1 MLFINKNIFVPL
13 IISISIMYPGST
25 DRQSYIKLNESY
37 NSTEINNY
45 WLALQISTF
54 LYLQYGVDHHI
65 MNVNER
71 SAPNQIDQYFRN
83 QVKWNSSKM
92 DNAAFTSDLLLY
104 GAFIGTIPLVPYF
117 SNYNYSKALKMSLN
131 VISLNGIITNLVK
144 MTVQRQR
151 PDSFYKTRADADD
164 SFRSFFSGHTSATF
178 ALGTS
183 NAILLSEAYPE
194 KRKLI
199 WFTNLSLA
207 TATGYLRIAGDKHY
221 LSDVFCGGIAGYFL
235 AKYVYKK
242 TNVIDTTL
250 GFSYYKKHP
259 IINLSFNL

>member
-1 MLFINKNIFVPL
+1 MLFINKSILVPF

-25 DRQSYIKLNESY
+25 DRQYDIKINEKY

-65 MNVNER
+65 NVDER

-83 QVKWNSSKM
+83 QVKWRSSKM
-92 DNAAFTSDLLLY
+92 DNAAYISDLLLY
-104 GAFIGTIPLVPYF
+104 GAFIGTIPLVPAF

-144 MTVQRQR
+144 TTVQRQR
-151 PDSFYKTRADADD
+151 PDSFYKTRANADD
-164 SFRSFFSGHTSATF
+164 SFRSFFSGHTSTTF

-199 WFTNLSLA
+199 WFVNLSLA

-221 LSDVFCGGIAGYFL
+221 LSDVFCGGIVGYFL
-235 AKYVYKK
+235 AKYVHRRTSIKE
-242 TNVIDTTL
+242 TRL
-250 GFSYYKKHP
+250 GLRYYKKHP
-259 IINLSFNL
+259 IINLSFSL

>member
-1 MLFINKNIFVPL
+1 MQFKNTSILVPF
-13 IISISIMYPGST
+13 IISISIMYSGST
-25 DRQSYIKLNESY
+25 GRKSSTKGNESY

-45 WLALQISTF
+45 RLALQVSSF
-54 LYLQYGVDHHI
+54 LYLQYGIDHH
-65 MNVNER
+65 MNVNEKP
-71 SAPNQIDQYFRN
+71 APNQIDQYFRN
-83 QVKWNSSKM
+83 QVKWSKIKM
-92 DNAAFTSDLLLY
+92 DNAAFISDLLLY

-164 SFRSFFSGHTSATF
+164 SFRSFYSGHTSTTF

-194 KRKLI
+194 KRKII
-199 WFTNLSLA
+199 WLTNLSLA

-221 LSDVFCGGIAGYFL
+221 LSDVLSGGIAGYFL
-235 AKYVYKK
+235 AKYAHKE
-242 TNVIDTTL
+242 TNTKGTMI
-250 GFSYYKKHP
+250 GFSYYKNHP
-259 IINLSFNL
+259 VVNLSFNL